1 MLEIKATI
9 SKIVLNYNLKID
21 NGFKPQD
28 SLELV
33 IKSKNG
39 VMISIESRK

>member
-1 MLEIKATI
+1 MLEIKSTV
-9 SKIVLNYNLKID
+9 SKVLRNFTLSIEQ
-21 NGFKPQD
+21 GFLPQD

-39 VMISIESRK
+39 VMIKIKNR